1 LLAGCASVGAEDQAV
16 TSELDNGAIAFDR
29 GGVWFR
35 NVGCPS
41 ADPATCLREA
51 NFWIDLRVRNDAYD
65 KTVGVVWIDRVRE
78 AETGQWHLSPA
89 RYEGT
94 TADGYETW
102 GVDVA
107 VRVING
113 IEPNP
118 QIRFAAFVEMAGD
131 TAWDNNGGADH
142 VIQ

>member
-1 LLAGCASVGAEDQAV
+1 MLS
-16 TSELDNGAIAFDR
+16 SELASDAIAFDA

-35 NVGCPS
+35 KVGCPS
-41 ADPATCLREA
+41 ADPSTCLREA
-51 NFWIDLRVRNDAYD
+51 NFWVDLKVRNDGYD
-65 KTVGVVWIDRVRE
+65 KQVGLVWIDRVRE
-78 AETGQWHLSPA
+78 GEAGTWHTA
-89 RYEGT
+89 TATYEGT
-94 TADGYETW
+94 RDDGYETW
-102 GVDVA
+102 GVDVV

-142 VIQ
+142 VLQ